1 MIAPDFRRPHPR
13 NQRLQHSA
21 NGRVSLFEACYSPGT
36 SPDPIRTFF
45 ATRQSNA
52 SICSATLFFLVFFR
66 VAATRFFFA
75 GVFFAGLFLALT
87 FFLAIV
93 LRSCCFYGRSATNF
107 FNPIRCTRE
116 ERVVGFS
123 PSKAAAP
130 SGP

>member
-1 MIAPDFRRPHPR
+1 MIAPDLRLHQPR
-13 NQRLQHSA
+13 NQRLHPRV
-21 NGRVSLFEACYSPGT
+21 NGGVSLFEACFTPRT
-36 SPDPIRTFF
+36 IPDPIRTFF

-130 SGP
+130 SRP